1 MDLFDILLARAN
13 SGGGGGDDGGGV
25 FILSVDPDTGL
36 FNMTW
41 REIANAAL
49 SGKVGF
55 FLVVSITAPE
65 DAQPGDYVFSEWTL
79 YGVYRD
85 ENSGAYGVEFSGAGG
100 ATLQF
105 YAETADDYPVYD

>member
-13 SGGGGGDDGGGV
+13 SGGGGGGDDGGGV

-55 FLVVSITAPE
+55 LVVSTSAPE
-65 DAQPGDYVFSEWTL
+65 DVQPGDYVVSTWTL
-79 YGVYRD
+79 WGVYRD
-85 ENSGAYGVEFSGAGG
+85 ENSGAYGVEFSGGNG
-100 ATLQF
+100 ASLQF